1 MTTMDIDI
9 TDDMPTVDE
18 LCAAGIDLD
27 LMSIITMQ
35 LYKGNLSRNQVK
47 AIFKEWLQR
56 KQS

>member
-1 MTTMDIDI
+1 MDIDI
-9 TDDMPTVDE
+9 TDDMPKVDE

>member
-1 MTTMDIDI
+1 MEIDI